1 MDKSERNREGV
12 VLTLTYPAPLVLS
25 LEDEARQLGQRYSR
39 TSAEREAIA
48 VDVDALLTRYELQ
61 GGKFSTK
68 WLERHMGVN
77 HGTAV
82 NLRRAGRAQRRGAAP
97 GPGVSRLAIVGRW
110 LENGYTLVQAYLL
123 LDNAEARKKAAEDAN
138 IGVASVKYASS
149 MTGEMADGL
158 TTLTLNHAHA
168 GLTPPELP
176 ELMVKAVQLAAKATP
191 AQLRNLELGEAI
203 GTQAPAEKVRSDFY
217 SHLARLPGG
226 CDVPGCVEPWTQYHH
241 WNTTHGRRSHDLK
254 QYNVL
259 RLCHRH
265 HQTGKVEAAHGIE
278 GERAWMERHWGSRE
292 AVLELCWERAAR
304 FAEELRGH

>member
-1 MDKSERNREGV
+1 
-12 VLTLTYPAPLVLS
+12 
-25 LEDEARQLGQRYSR
+25 
-39 TSAEREAIA
+39 
-48 VDVDALLTRYELQ
+48 
-61 GGKFSTK
+61 
-68 WLERHMGVN
+68 MGVN

-203 GTQAPAEKVRSDFY
+203 GTQRQEEKSNLTFY
-217 SHLARLPGG
+217 DWLARQPCAVCG
-226 CDVPGCVEPWTQYHH
+226 VPGVELHH
-241 WNTTHGRRSHDLK
+241 LRTFDLPDQAGGRRFNSDKGKEL
-254 QYNVL
+254 L
-259 RLCHRH
+259 TPLCPRH
-265 HQTGKVEAAHGIE
+265 HRTAQDAAHAE
-278 GERAWMERHWGSRE
+278 GQDAWSTRHFGRPD
-292 AVLELCWERAAR
+292 AVYVLAAR
-304 FAEELRGH
+304 YLSSWAEENQLLRGKTW

>member
-1 MDKSERNREGV
+1 M
-12 VLTLTYPAPLVLS
+12 THITYPAPRVLS

-39 TSAEREAIA
+39 TSAEREQIS
-48 VDVDALLTRYELQ
+48 VDADDLIQRYELQ
-61 GGKFSTK
+61 GGRFSTK

-203 GTQAPAEKVRSDFY
+203 GTQRQEEKSNLTFY
-217 SHLARLPGG
+217 DWLARQPCAVCASPDVQLHHLRAPDLPDTAG
-226 CDVPGCVEPWTQYHH
+226 
-241 WNTTHGRRSHDLK
+241 GRRYADDSKEL
-254 QYNVL
+254 L
-259 RLCHRH
+259 LPLCARC
-265 HQTGKVEAAHGIE
+265 HQNGPHSAHGSGQQGWSIKHFRSPS
-278 GERAWMERHWGSRE
+278 GCF
-292 AVLELCWERAAR
+292 VVAAR
-304 FAEELRGH
+304 YLTTYLTEMHLLKGN

>member
-1 MDKSERNREGV
+1 M
-12 VLTLTYPAPLVLS
+12 THITYPAPRVLS

-203 GTQAPAEKVRSDFY
+203 GTQQQEEKSNLTFY
-217 SHLARLPGG
+217 DWLARQPCAVSG
-226 CDVPGCVEPWTQYHH
+226 VPGVQLHHLRMPDLPDHAGGRRFKDKALELLLPLAPRIHQDALDAAHRMGQDGWSTHHFGRPDAAYILAARYQTQYLTEMH
-241 WNTTHGRRSHDLK
+241 L
-254 QYNVL
+254 
-259 RLCHRH
+259 
-265 HQTGKVEAAHGIE
+265 
-278 GERAWMERHWGSRE
+278 
-292 AVLELCWERAAR
+292 
-304 FAEELRGH
+304 LRGKS